1 MPAEHEKI
9 VVRPRGGM
17 VIKNIEPLAFNRA
30 MAAAAK
36 VDYNAF
42 KTDTTYPNVGQNILV
57 ISTPSQERAV
67 AYANVRAIFLQG
79 RQYEIYAYRAAP
91 ENTTKGLIYNIS
103 QSYSQAELEECV
115 INEANPTAIAIK
127 RIGETRTVVVL
138 FEGQRVPQ
146 FVNFA
151 GYMSRCKLYKQH
163 REVCRTCGQVGHR
176 RDVCPRPNVT
186 ICFAC
191 GIVNP
196 PLDHEAHCQ
205 PKCKLCG
212 GPHASGTGNCP
223 NKYKTPYIERK
234 REHERKM
241 EESKMAASKGKV
253 TFSSGNFPP
262 LGKQQQGKPGQ
273 GRDKSKSPARSRER
287 EHSGTRRPPLSGKS
301 WANVAA
307 NKQRLR
313 TASADAKDHQ
323 TARHPSIQREGKK
336 NNTDV
341 AELKALVNQ
350 LQGTIATQQ
359 KMIEQLV
366 QAARTPQLQ
375 QQQQPIFDG
384 AKSGGWQLGQVPQPP
399 TLTPPKTTVPVNLQP
414 LAKMRKR
421 AVTSQQGD
429 EESEDTM
436 TSECDNVIDEGRE
449 DNNINYGARIR
460 KQGQRVDRLAGQV
473 DRLASQFRALDARMT
488 TLEDRV
494 NKGFARLEQLIVERL
509 GGASPGQQEETMSP
523 HNGPYA

>member
-196 PLDHEAHCQ
+196 P
-205 PKCKLCG
+205 
-212 GPHASGTGNCP
+212 
-223 NKYKTPYIERK
+223 
-234 REHERKM
+234 
-241 EESKMAASKGKV
+241 
-253 TFSSGNFPP
+253 PP
-262 LGKQQQGKPGQ
+262 G
-273 GRDKSKSPARSRER
+273 S
-287 EHSGTRRPPLSGKS
+287 
-301 WANVAA
+301 
-307 NKQRLR
+307 
-313 TASADAKDHQ
+313 
-323 TARHPSIQREGKK
+323 
-336 NNTDV
+336 
-341 AELKALVNQ
+341 
-350 LQGTIATQQ
+350 
-359 KMIEQLV
+359 
-366 QAARTPQLQ
+366 
-375 QQQQPIFDG
+375 
-384 AKSGGWQLGQVPQPP
+384 
-399 TLTPPKTTVPVNLQP
+399 
-414 LAKMRKR
+414 
-421 AVTSQQGD
+421 
-429 EESEDTM
+429 
-436 TSECDNVIDEGRE
+436 
-449 DNNINYGARIR
+449 
-460 KQGQRVDRLAGQV
+460 
-473 DRLASQFRALDARMT
+473 
-488 TLEDRV
+488 
-494 NKGFARLEQLIVERL
+494 
-509 GGASPGQQEETMSP
+509 
-523 HNGPYA
+523 